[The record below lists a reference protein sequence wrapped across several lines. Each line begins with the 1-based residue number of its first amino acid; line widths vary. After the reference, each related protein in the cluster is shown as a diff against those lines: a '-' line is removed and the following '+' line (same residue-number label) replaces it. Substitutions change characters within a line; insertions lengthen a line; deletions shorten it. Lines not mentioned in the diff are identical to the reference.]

1 MGNCCG
7 TSSSSRQVVKG
18 NTIPKEHTKIVQTNN
33 INKNNQISNNN
44 NQQINNN
51 SNQAE
56 DYEKRRKL
64 MAEQYENKLEKD
76 RQRGIS
82 NKSKIEM
89 KLKEEKLKKVEE
101 YEKSNPRDERQFQYK

>member
-7 TSSSSRQVVKG
+7 TSSSSRQVVKR
-18 NTIPKEHTKIVQTNN
+18 NTISNEHINIVQTNK
-33 INKNNQISNNN
+33 INKNNQISDNNNEKINNN
-44 NQQINNN
+44 N
-51 SNQAE
+51 NQAE
-56 DYEKRRKL
+56 DYEKRRQL

-76 RQRGIS
+76 RQRGVS